1 MQPVIKENSQEV
13 KDYIKKQ
20 NIAAKKAVE
29 EMAKTPW
36 SFDQV
41 MEQAERLRKER
52 KERIEEK
59 FE

>member
-52 KERIEEK
+52 EERNEEK